1 MKIGL
6 LGGSFDPIHNGH
18 LYMAK
23 MAIKEAHLD
32 EVWLIPAG
40 HSPNKCESNMTAAM
54 HRLKMCEIV
63 AKEEQSIQVCDIEF
77 RSRETSYT
85 YRTIE
90 KLNAMYPEYQF
101 SFIMGA
107 DSLSYFLEWKYP
119 EKIAAGCE
127 LLVLNRDQFSLE
139 ELEEKCKEIN
149 QVFPANIKILQA
161 PKMDVASRELR
172 AMMEKKEDVSRFLSA
187 NVIYYIKEHGLYCS

>member
-1 MKIGL
+1 MIFQTGEWTMKIGL

-85 YRTIE
+85 YRAIE

-101 SFIMGA
+101 SFI
-107 DSLSYFLEWKYP
+107 
-119 EKIAAGCE
+119 
-127 LLVLNRDQFSLE
+127 
-139 ELEEKCKEIN
+139 
-149 QVFPANIKILQA
+149 IK
-161 PKMDVASRELR
+161 K
-172 AMMEKKEDVSRFLSA
+172 
-187 NVIYYIKEHGLYCS
+187 H